1 MDLQPISQYFR
12 ISEIDFK
19 IDFNTFVMEIY
30 KNGDTNTPIVINL
43 GSEVKAK
50 QIEKYLME
58 V

>member
-19 IDFNTFVMEIY
+19 INFNTFVMEIY

-43 GSEVKAK
+43 GSEAKAK